1 MKKVLFAAAIAA
13 TAGVAFVG
21 QGQAA
26 PAKDPMCTMAG
37 QSTNQNWAD
46 HYKCWQGPAV
56 KVAAPKPNKEPMCNL
71 PAAANSQS
79 WAQQYHCWDGPVVK
93 VAAPPPSHKDPMCSM
108 GVQSTNQGW
117 ADHYHCWA
125 K

>member
-26 PAKDPMCTMAG
+26 PAKDPMCNMPQAA
-37 QSTNQNWAD
+37 NQGWGD
-46 HYKCWQGPAV
+46 HYKCWQGQPV

-79 WAQQYHCWDGPVVK
+79 WAQQYKCWDGPVVK
-93 VAAPPPSHKDPMCSM
+93 VAAPKPNKEPMCNM
-108 GVQSTNQGW
+108 PQAANQGW
-117 ADHYHCWA
+117 GDHYHCWG